1 MHSTSSVEHGAGAR
15 SNQELTFNENNF
27 YKAFTKRHFIFNS
40 RILALHL
47 SVCHSLNYKE
57 RVYLIYYTIVILSSK
72 E

>member
-15 SNQELTFNENNF
+15 SNQEVKSANLQLKHFILSI
-27 YKAFTKRHFIFNS
+27 TKRPFNS

-47 SVCHSLNYKE
+47 SVCHSLNY
-57 RVYLIYYTIVILSSK
+57 RDTYLIYYIAIILSFK